1 MGFFKLSHKESRGF
15 SSLFI
20 ISVVA
25 LILIFFPKILIRHNS
40 KIDPAEI
47 KQLDSL
53 AAMLNR
59 GEMSSKNRSYFK
71 FDPNSLSIDSLM
83 LLGFSEKIAQRMQNY
98 ISKGGHFYKKEDVKK
113 VYGISDQLVSELY
126 PYIMLPD
133 SDKKALNN
141 IIEKLDLNIANE
153 IQLKKVKNIGD
164 ILAGRIVKYRELLGG
179 FIDMNQLNEV
189 YGLSDSAKRHLKSST
204 FIRSNFRPQMIKVN
218 RDQKNVLSGHPYISY
233 ELADDIIRFR
243 QINSKIESGKV
254 LANFKSLN
262 KINFE
267 KLIPYLDFR

>member
-1 MGFFKLSHKESRGF
+1 MGFFKLSHI
-15 SSLFI
+15 FI

-113 VYGISDQLVSELY
+113 RN
-126 PYIMLPD
+126 YIH
-133 SDKKALNN
+133 
-141 IIEKLDLNIANE
+141 I
-153 IQLKKVKNIGD
+153 
-164 ILAGRIVKYRELLGG
+164 
-179 FIDMNQLNEV
+179 
-189 YGLSDSAKRHLKSST
+189 
-204 FIRSNFRPQMIKVN
+204 
-218 RDQKNVLSGHPYISY
+218 
-233 ELADDIIRFR
+233 
-243 QINSKIESGKV
+243 
-254 LANFKSLN
+254 
-262 KINFE
+262 
-267 KLIPYLDFR
+267 